1 MKNLTI
7 LSFILFINYSFAQNC
22 LGDYPIYY
30 ANGDVS
36 IYQEMNSN
44 SAIKD
49 IIPNGEA
56 VSITSSFFGNSTGFW
71 QICWKGK
78 NGHALKNQLSFNKTT
93 KKSSSTTSSKKNSTY
108 SQEVGF
114 NPFLGQ
120 TSTVVN
126 FRTEPSSTYS
136 KISTLPAGSTLYVYS
151 DETIDGYFKAID
163 VMSNEIGWVH
173 NKYVTYVE
181 AIEVNEKGMFQS
193 TGYSSNYDS
202 EVNVENKSSY
212 PIKLIVDTQT
222 FTLSPNTTK
231 KLDIKPGRKYYIA
244 SAPGVIPASGY
255 QSFESNNGYEW
266 SFWVSTTRN

>member
-1 MKNLTI
+1 MKNLII
-7 LSFILFINYSFAQNC
+7 LSFILFINYSFSQNC
-22 LGDYPIYY
+22 YGDNPIYY
-30 ANGDVS
+30 TDGSVKVF
-36 IYQEMNSN
+36 QGMNTG
-44 SAIKD
+44 SAIKF
-49 IIPNGEA
+49 IIPNGET
-56 VSITSSFFGNSTGFW
+56 VSVVDSFFGSSTGFW
-71 QICWKGK
+71 SICWKGK
-78 NGHALKNQLSFNKTT
+78 NGYAQKAQLSFNKTSKLPT
-93 KKSSSTTSSKKNSTY
+93 STTSSKNNSS

-120 TSTVVN
+120 TSTAVN
-126 FRTEPSSTYS
+126 FRTGPSSTYF

-151 DETIDGYFKAID
+151 NETIDGYYKAID

-212 PIKLIVDTQT
+212 IIKLIVDSQT
-222 FTLSPNTTK
+222 FTLGPNTTK

>member
-1 MKNLTI
+1 
-7 LSFILFINYSFAQNC
+7 
-22 LGDYPIYY
+22 
-30 ANGDVS
+30 
-36 IYQEMNSN
+36 MNTG
-44 SAIKD
+44 SAIKF
-49 IIPNGEA
+49 IIPNGET
-56 VSITSSFFGNSTGFW
+56 VSVVDSFFGSSKGFW
-71 QICWKGK
+71 SICWKGK
-78 NGHALKNQLSFNKTT
+78 NGYAQKAQLSFNKTSKLPT
-93 KKSSSTTSSKKNSTY
+93 STTSSKNNSS

-120 TSTVVN
+120 TSTAVN
-126 FRTEPSSTYS
+126 FRTGPSSTNF

-151 DETIDGYFKAID
+151 NETIDGYYKAID

-212 PIKLIVDTQT
+212 IIKLIVDSQT
-222 FTLSPNTTK
+222 FTLGPNTTK